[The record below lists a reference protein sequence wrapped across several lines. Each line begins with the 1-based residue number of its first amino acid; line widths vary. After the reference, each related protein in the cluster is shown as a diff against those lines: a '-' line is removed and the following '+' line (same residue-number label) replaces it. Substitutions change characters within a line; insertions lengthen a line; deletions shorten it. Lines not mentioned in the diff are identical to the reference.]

1 MRGGPLFEELKPRD
15 LRPSAIKE
23 ELIRCYEETVK
34 DEKGN
39 EVKEKV
45 SLMYHREIPQ
55 FRTRF
60 LSSCVQLFNNWHLFN
75 QMPPNGNGWANE
87 RAVTCEILELLE
99 RENQLYDAWERDK
112 ESAKRN

>member
-1 MRGGPLFEELKPRD
+1 MK
-15 LRPSAIKE
+15 PSAIKE
-23 ELIRCYEETVK
+23 ELIRCYEEKTT
-34 DEKGN
+34 DENGKA
-39 EVKEKV
+39 VTQKV

-55 FRTRF
+55 FRTAF
-60 LSSCVQLFNNWHLFN
+60 LSSCIRLYKHWHLFN

-99 RENQLYDAWERDK
+99 GENQLYDAWERDK